1 MGGGDPHLRA
11 GGRVRD
17 RAGLT
22 AVDLGLT
29 GRRALVTGASSGLGL
44 ECARALAAEGA
55 TVVIA
60 ARSAERLATA
70 ADGIDGDVATV
81 VADVSTTDGVATL
94 VADATERL
102 GEIDILVANAGG
114 PPPGNFAE
122 TDLDAYEPALA
133 LNLLS
138 TVAMCKAVVPGMQQ
152 RGWGRV
158 VAITSIS
165 VREPI
170 DRLILSNT
178 ARAGVTGF
186 LKTLAREV
194 APDGVTVNS
203 LQPGLHATDR
213 LRSVYGDDLA
223 GAAAGVPA
231 GELGRPDDFGRIAAF
246 LCSDAARFVTG
257 AAIPV
262 DGGAAHGLQ

>member
-1 MGGGDPHLRA
+1 M
-11 GGRVRD
+11 
-17 RAGLT
+17 
-22 AVDLGLT
+22 DLGLS

-44 ECARALAAEGA
+44 ACAQALAAEGV
-55 TVVIA
+55 TVAIA
-60 ARSAERLATA
+60 ARSAERLALA
-70 ADGIDGDVATV
+70 IDRIAGRVSTI
-81 VADVSTTDGVATL
+81 VADVATTDGVAEMI
-94 VADATERL
+94 DAATSEL
-102 GEIDILVANAGG
+102 GTIDILVANAGG
-114 PPPGNFAE
+114 PPPGSFADV
-122 TDLDAYEPALA
+122 DLDQYEPALA
-133 LNLLS
+133 LNLMS
-138 TVAMCKAVVPGMQQ
+138 TVAMCKALVPRMQEQ
-152 RGWGRV
+152 RWGRV

-194 APDGVTVNS
+194 ASDGVTVNS

-213 LRSVYGDDLA
+213 LRSVYGDDLPA
-223 GAAAGVPA
+223 VATSIPA
-231 GELGRPDDFGRIAAF
+231 GHVGDPVDFGRVAAF

-262 DGGAAHGLQ
+262 DGGAHQGLQ

>member
-1 MGGGDPHLRA
+1 M
-11 GGRVRD
+11 
-17 RAGLT
+17 
-22 AVDLGLT
+22 DLGLQ

-44 ECARALAAEGA
+44 ACARALAAEGA
-55 TVVIA
+55 SVVLA
-60 ARSAERLATA
+60 SRSADKLEAAQAVIPGSTA
-70 ADGIDGDVATV
+70 IP
-81 VADVSTTDGVATL
+81 ADVSSIDEITRL
-94 VADATERL
+94 VADTEAEL
-102 GEIDILVANAGG
+102 GGIDILVANAGG
-114 PPPGNFAE
+114 PPPGDFAG
-122 TDLDAYEPALA
+122 TDLDQYEPALR

-138 TVAMCKAVVPGMQQ
+138 TVAMCKAVVPSMQQ

-158 VAITSIS
+158 VAITSIA

-170 DRLILSNT
+170 GQLILSNT
-178 ARAGVTGF
+178 ARAGLTGF

-194 APDGVTVNS
+194 AGDGVTVNS

-213 LRSVYGDDLA
+213 LHSVYGDDLSGLA
-223 GAAAGVPA
+223 SGIPAGVV
-231 GELGRPDDFGRIAAF
+231 GDPDDFGRIAAF